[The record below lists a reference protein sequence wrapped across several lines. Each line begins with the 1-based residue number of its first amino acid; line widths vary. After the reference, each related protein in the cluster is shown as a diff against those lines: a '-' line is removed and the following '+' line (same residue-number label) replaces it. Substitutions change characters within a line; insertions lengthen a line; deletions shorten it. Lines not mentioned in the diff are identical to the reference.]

1 MVRKALIT
9 TVYKTFISPKM
20 FMIPLNWES
29 SHMIYYLITHISS
42 LQCRNARIEGEN
54 SGVIDEKNSGV
65 IMSPRTKSGTTYWYC
80 THVFFIQA
88 VSRRWLGQSSWN
100 FPQRTIT
107 GCSCAVRSFSS
118 NMSTV
123 AMETCK
129 KRQILSESVLS
140 GPLNV
145 RHETCLILMISI
157 CSFATRI

>member
-29 SHMIYYLITHISS
+29 LHMIYHLITHINS
-42 LQCRNARIEGEN
+42 LQCRNARMEGEN

-145 RHETCLILMISI
+145 RHETFLILMISI
-157 CSFATRI
+157 CSSATRI

>member
-1 MVRKALIT
+1 MRYALIT
-9 TVYKTFISPKM
+9 NVNKTFISPKM

-29 SHMIYYLITHISS
+29 FHMIYHLIRNIRPV
-42 LQCRNARIEGEN
+42 QCRNARIEGEN
-54 SGVIDEKNSGV
+54 SGVIDVKNSGV

-145 RHETCLILMISI
+145 RHETFLILRISI
-157 CSFATRI
+157 CSSATRI